1 MGSDK
6 GEPKT
11 PTNGS
16 GADPRVR
23 AMLQAVAEAINR
35 LVAALDD
42 VGVNRRLRESPT
54 CQLRALDRGL
64 PDETLADFLLRCE
77 AFATVTGPATLT
89 SGNLTEIRSEA
100 QRIQRRVQALMGAVR
115 GARRLTLTGSSS
127 QTRGAF
133 LRAALVDTQVQ
144 DALATL
150 LASLTALTDL
160 EEEGAQ
166 KRKRLLVVGP
176 GCVVPTA
183 VLGGALALIVFLLA
197 SIALVTTQTPTL
209 TGALNIPSLSLH
221 PVATATATSAA
232 IMRRPTA
239 TPKTGRASTPPPA
252 VKPTLTA
259 TASSTTGYGSLS
271 VSPSSIPACQGQNV
285 AFTLTHTGG
294 SLPVSWQASGFD
306 TNSIQLNPSSGSL
319 SPGQSVQVDVT
330 VTADSVGSIT
340 ITPSHNLPAQTV
352 SYDSS
357 GC

>member
-6 GEPKT
+6 GDPKT
-11 PTNGS
+11 PTG

-23 AMLQAVAEAINR
+23 AMLQAVAEATNR
-35 LVAALDD
+35 LVTALDD

-89 SGNLTEIRSEA
+89 SGDLTEIRSEA

-133 LRAALVDTQVQ
+133 LRTALVDAQVQ

-150 LASLTALTDL
+150 LAALTALTDL
-160 EEEGAQ
+160 EAEGAQ
-166 KRKRLLVVGP
+166 KRKRLLIVGP

-197 SIALVTTQTPTL
+197 SIALVTTQTPIL
-209 TGALNIPSLSLH
+209 TGGLNIPSLSLH
-221 PVATATATSAA
+221 PSATATAAA
-232 IMRRPTA
+232 TTTAIVRRPTA
-239 TPKTGRASTPPPA
+239 TPKTGRSSTPPPA

-259 TASSTTGYGSLS
+259 TATLTTGYGALS

-285 AFTLTHTGG
+285 TFTLTHTGG

-306 TNSIQLNPSSGSL
+306 TNSIQLSPSSGAL

-340 ITPSHNLPAQTV
+340 ITPSHNLPTQTV

-357 GC
+357 SC